1 MIMIKITK
9 PTPAETPMIT
19 GNETLNALSFL
30 FLTSAVDEVSVVGRI
45 VDLICR
51 GKHQNNVA

>member
-1 MIMIKITK
+1 MIKITK

-19 GNETLNALSFL
+19 EIETLNAFLFL
-30 FLTSAVDEVSVVGRI
+30 FLTSAVDEVSVVGRA